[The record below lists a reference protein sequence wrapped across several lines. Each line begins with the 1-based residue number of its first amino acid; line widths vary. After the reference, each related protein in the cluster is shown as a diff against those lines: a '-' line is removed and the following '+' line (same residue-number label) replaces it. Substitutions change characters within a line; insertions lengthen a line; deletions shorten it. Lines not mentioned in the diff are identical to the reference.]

1 MKQHEDLLHS
11 RYELGARLPGVA
23 LDCLGVV
30 GEIARRRGLPPP
42 DGWPSLRESWLQ
54 GRLDTS
60 SGFPHGWERQPEGT
74 GVVDLDV
81 LLFVRRGRPGCA
93 IVDRGRVWTAE
104 PLIGVTCVPIHRWAI
119 AHHELWRFAR

>member
-1 MKQHEDLLHS
+1 MTPHEDLL
-11 RYELGARLPGVA
+11 RTPYELGGRQPGAA

-30 GEIARRRGLPPP
+30 GEVAKRRGLPPP

-60 SGFPHGWERQPEGT
+60 SGFPQGWTRQPPGT
-74 GVVDLDV
+74 VVADLDV

-93 IVDRGRVWTAE
+93 IVDRGLVWTAQ
-104 PLIGVTCVPIHRWAI
+104 PLIGVTCIQLNRWSI
-119 AHHELWRFAR
+119 AYHELWRFTR